1 MWDPSRT
8 IQIPHPSRPC
18 EGWAAQLRRVA
29 QFSKLPTAGAP
40 HLDFEMWESTRANP
54 VLAVVLF
61 PPPLFRKPLVEEPLR
76 PSTGHPFWVKRGD
89 AQDGVW
95 IPAGEMQIGDRLLT
109 IDGQWRRITAIT
121 PVEHE
126 ETVYNFTVAK
136 DHDYFVGE
144 TGFLVHNVD
153 CGCNPIFDRRNLYPG
168 SAGPGNPRGLY
179 EVPATG
185 TYSGDRQ
192 ALLDQIGVP
201 QGGGAGWAAHHVG
214 YDPSTGN
221 MTMQLVDAIVH
232 GFFTHRGGADDY
244 FNATGCKYVP

>member
-1 MWDPSRT
+1 
-8 IQIPHPSRPC
+8 
-18 EGWAAQLRRVA
+18 
-29 QFSKLPTAGAP
+29 
-40 HLDFEMWESTRANP
+40 MWESTRANP